1 MRSYLNILR
10 SSAGSSAYSAAV
22 VAGLLVVFPG
32 ISLERGE
39 GALEKG
45 VVDDVALAVFS
56 ANDPVAA
63 LDVAEAEVGGD
74 GLIFLALRGVDEQWP
89 ACTKSTHD
97 SSAGR
102 VKPAFLIRAPRA

>member
-1 MRSYLNILR
+1 MAARRVKSYLHILR
-10 SSAGSSAYSAAV
+10 SGAGIAADSAAV
-22 VAGLLVVFPG
+22 VASLLVVFPG
-32 ISLERGE
+32 IGLERSE

-45 VVDDVALAVFS
+45 IVGDVAFAVFS

-97 SSAGR
+97 SSAG
-102 VKPAFLIRAPRA
+102 V